1 MKEYMKLFKE
11 YIKDDRRYTKTMFKI
26 MSSLYRTVKNKR
38 ITWEQGLKQIK
49 EGVM

>member
-1 MKEYMKLFKE
+1 MEEYMKLFKE
-11 YIKDDRRYTKTMFKI
+11 YIKEDRNYTKTMFKI
-26 MSSLYRTVKNKR
+26 MSTLFRAVKNKR